1 VDCIPLEGSTLFAL
15 NTEAVRD
22 QRGTGHGTMKAH
34 RAEEWA
40 EAKKRCR
47 LSDEALRMAKELG
60 FGPRTLIKS
69 MPARSQQWKLP
80 VEAWVREL
88 HRKRFGEPR
97 PRASAARA
105 DESRVTPRQ
114 ERAGPTRNLL
124 QEAED
129 ALWQEFE
136 SDAIDAEKFAL
147 ELDALRR
154 SISVSAGEIEV
165 ENRRALER
173 QRSFR
178 DAAHAVAAALAK
190 IPAVHK
196 VMLFGSVA
204 APLQVEVPRFR
215 RLRRA
220 RVGIFHECKD
230 VDLALW
236 ISDFTDLR
244 SLKRAA
250 ARALTEWHG
259 AHPNSPGVAH
269 HQVDMFLL
277 EASTNQFRGNLCHYG
292 ECPKGKPECAVPGC
306 GAPRFVQIREGLRF
320 KHDALAAGTVLFDR
334 ATGLLRQA
342 SADDDLP
349 F

>member
-1 VDCIPLEGSTLFAL
+1 
-15 NTEAVRD
+15 
-22 QRGTGHGTMKAH
+22 MKAH
-34 RAEEWA
+34 RALEWA

-60 FGPRTLIKS
+60 VGPRAVIKNI
-69 MPARSQQWKLP
+69 PAKSQQWKLP

-88 HRKRFGEPR
+88 HRKRFGDPR
-97 PRASAARA
+97 PRVSAARA
-105 DESRVTPRQ
+105 DESRLAPRQ
-114 ERAGPTRNLL
+114 EPAGLSRNLL
-124 QEAED
+124 QEVED

-136 SDAIDAEKFAL
+136 SDAIDAEHFAL

-154 SISVSAGEIEV
+154 SIPVSAGEIE
-165 ENRRALER
+165 EANRRALER

-204 APLQVEVPRFR
+204 APLPVEVPRFR

-220 RVGIFHECKD
+220 RAGIFHECKD

-250 ARALTEWHG
+250 ARALAEWHG

-277 EASTNQFRGNLCHYG
+277 EASTDRFRGNLCHYG

-306 GAPRFVQIREGLRF
+306 GASRFVQNREALSF
-320 KHDALAAGTVLFDR
+320 KHDALAAGTVLFER
-334 ATGLLRQA
+334 GTGLLRQA
-342 SADDDLP
+342 SEDDDLP

>member
-1 VDCIPLEGSTLFAL
+1 
-15 NTEAVRD
+15 
-22 QRGTGHGTMKAH
+22 MKAH
-34 RAEEWA
+34 RALEWA

-60 FGPRTLIKS
+60 VGPRALIKNI
-69 MPARSQQWKLP
+69 PAKSQQWKLP

-97 PRASAARA
+97 PRVSAVRA
-105 DESRVTPRQ
+105 DESRLAPRQ
-114 ERAGPTRNLL
+114 EPAGPSRNLL

-136 SDAIDAEKFAL
+136 SDAIDAEHFAL

-154 SISVSAGEIEV
+154 SIPVSVGEIE
-165 ENRRALER
+165 EANRRALER

-204 APLQVEVPRFR
+204 APLPVEVPRFR

-220 RVGIFHECKD
+220 RAEILHECKD

-250 ARALTEWHG
+250 ARALAEWHG

-277 EASTNQFRGNLCHYG
+277 EASTDRFRGNLCHYG
-292 ECPKGKPECAVPGC
+292 ECPKGKPECAVLGC
-306 GAPRFVQIREGLRF
+306 GASRFVQIREALSFR
-320 KHDALAAGTVLFDR
+320 HDALAAGTVLFER
-334 ATGLLRQA
+334 ATALLRQA